1 MDELTP
7 RRKQMLDFIRSFI
20 SKRGYA
26 PSVREI
32 ASGCGLSS
40 LAIVLHHLNILKRD
54 GYINRHREV
63 SRSIELTESGLR
75 RMTQVPLLGPIAAGQ
90 PIPVPTSDSW
100 HIEAE
105 EMVEVPADM
114 LPGNIQAFALR
125 VRGNSMIDA
134 YVVDGDI
141 VILEATPAAENGQMV
156 AAWLPDDNTAT
167 LKKVYYEPNRIRL
180 EPANESMA
188 PIYVD
193 PDNLMVQGRVVA
205 VLRKYDLGF

>member
-1 MDELTP
+1 M
-7 RRKQMLDFIRSFI
+7 
-20 SKRGYA
+20 
-26 PSVREI
+26 
-32 ASGCGLSS
+32 
-40 LAIVLHHLNILKRD
+40 
-54 GYINRHREV
+54 
-63 SRSIELTESGLR
+63 
-75 RMTQVPLLGPIAAGQ
+75 PLLGPIAAGQ

-141 VILEATPAAENGQMV
+141 IILEATPAAENGQMV